1 MTESMTPSEGEG
13 YDALTA
19 ARVISGALALPGG
32 AGLVIA
38 VLGKLPAVSHT
49 AAHKSL
55 FRSSPEQVEIGQW
68 RYTASR
74 DNRLRVA
81 HVVNGIVLAEH
92 PLPATAAGDHVA
104 GALGQ
109 HVDEHGSRIVPE
121 VAAAL
126 AGLTAAVG

>member
-1 MTESMTPSEGEG
+1 MTLSAGAG
-13 YDALTA
+13 YDAVAA

-38 VLGKLPAVSHT
+38 VLGKLPAVVHT
-49 AAHKSL
+49 PARKSL

-68 RYTASR
+68 RYTTSS
-74 DNRLRVA
+74 DNRLSAA

-92 PLPATAAGDHVA
+92 PLPATAAGENVA
-104 GALGQ
+104 SALG
-109 HVDEHGSRIVPE
+109 HHIDEHGAGIVPE

-126 AGLTAAVG
+126 AGLAAAAG